1 MGTPKLV
8 PRQGG
13 CALNSSC
20 AHLCAQACPVGAI
33 QRIQPDTMKIGLAHV
48 ERHLCLAWDQEV
60 KCLVCVEACTW
71 EAALP
76 FHGRVTVD
84 PVKCVGCGRC
94 ENACPVAGSAIQVR
108 PVVQG

>member
-1 MGTPKLV
+1 
-8 PRQGG
+8 
-13 CALNSSC
+13 
-20 AHLCAQACPVGAI
+20 VGAI